1 LWAVVGLG
9 NPGRRYSETRHNVG
23 LTVVKRMARKW
34 KVKLRKKI
42 FSSKA
47 AELLRDGEK
56 IILAYPLTYMN
67 ASGAAVKQIIEGRGI
82 EAEHL
87 VVVYDDLDIPL
98 GEVRVKKSGGP
109 GTHKGMNS
117 IVDEVQTQEFPRIRV
132 GIGPLPPGV
141 NATDYV
147 LSAFEKEEVA
157 VVEQGL
163 KKAIAALELVLS
175 GDIEKAMTVYNQRE
189 RAFST
194 QL

>member
-1 LWAVVGLG
+1 MWAVVGLG

-23 LTVVKRMARKW
+23 LTVVKRAARKW

-42 FSSKA
+42 FYSKA
-47 AELLRDGEK
+47 VELLRDGEK
-56 IILAYPLTYMN
+56 VILAYPLTYMN
-67 ASGAAVKQIIEGRGI
+67 ASGAAVRQIMEGRGI
-82 EAEHL
+82 EAEQL

-98 GEVRVKKSGGP
+98 GEIRVKKSGGP

-117 IVDEVQTQEFPRIRV
+117 IVDEIQTQEFPRIRV
-132 GIGPLPPGV
+132 GIGPLRPGV

-147 LSAFEKEEVA
+147 LSPFEKEEMA

-189 RAFST
+189 KAFST
-194 QL
+194 